1 MSLLA
6 VGVILL
12 ALYATLTILTPV
24 VLGRPTF
31 IVRHPVACLR
41 LWQTSFAISAVSIS
55 TGLGLF
61 IALALRHHLTH
72 VPGHDTLSPLIDSV
86 LGWLSIAV
94 VGILAFRMG
103 VAVQDA
109 RAAVNSMTV
118 ELAPLIAGATRTE
131 VASRILWVVDANVPL
146 MGARAGR
153 VLGTSAV
160 VERLTPQELHA
171 VVEHEHAHLLLN
183 HARVIATANIAEAI
197 APSVKAGTGFASAA
211 RITTELI
218 ADDAAARV
226 CGPLVLAD
234 ALNKAYP
241 SDLGVHERVLRLRS
255 QAN

>member
-6 VGVILL
+6 VGVVLL

-24 VLGRPTF
+24 ALGRPTF

-41 LWQTSFAISAVSIS
+41 LWLASFVISALAISSA
-55 TGLGLF
+55 LGLF

-72 VPGHDTLSPLIDSV
+72 VPGHDTVGPLIDSV

-94 VGILAFRMG
+94 IGILAFRMG

-131 VASRILWVVDANVPL
+131 VAGRTLWVVDANVPL
-146 MGARAGR
+146 IGARAGR
-153 VLGTSAV
+153 VLGTSAIV
-160 VERLTPQELHA
+160 ARLTAEELHA
-171 VVEHEHAHLLLN
+171 VVEHEHAHIFMN
-183 HARVIATANIAEAI
+183 HARVIAIANIAEAI
-197 APSVKAGTGFASAA
+197 APSVKAGSGFASAA

-218 ADDAAARV
+218 ADDAAARI
-226 CGPLVLAD
+226 CGPLVLAG
-234 ALNKAYP
+234 ALDKAYP
-241 SDLGVHERVLRLRS
+241 SDLGVQERILRLRS
-255 QAN
+255 RAR